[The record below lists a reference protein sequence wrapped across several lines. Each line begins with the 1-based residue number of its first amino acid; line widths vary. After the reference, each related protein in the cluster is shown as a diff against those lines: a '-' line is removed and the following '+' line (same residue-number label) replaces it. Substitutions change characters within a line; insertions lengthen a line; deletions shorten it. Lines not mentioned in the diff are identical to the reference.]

1 MINME
6 KKNYADYRSFL
17 EGLEKG
23 GVLYFYLA
31 SLISSDSLLSVE
43 DCEESLKE
51 IDFCLEILPENDIK
65 DREKIKQ
72 MLIDGKEI
80 VLRDLEMFK
89 NQKDKNDN

>member
-1 MINME
+1 ME
-6 KKNYADYRSFL
+6 KKNYADYRNFL

-23 GVLYFYLA
+23 GMLYFYLV
-31 SLISSDSLLSVE
+31 SLISSDSLLTIE
-43 DCEESLKE
+43 DCEESLRE

-80 VLRDLEMFK
+80 VLRDLEMLK
-89 NQKDKNDN
+89 NQKEKNDN

>member
-1 MINME
+1 ME
-6 KKNYADYRSFL
+6 KKNYADYRNFL

-23 GVLYFYLA
+23 GMLYFYLV

-43 DCEESLKE
+43 DCEESLRE
-51 IDFCLEILPENDIK
+51 INFCLEILPENDIK

>member
-1 MINME
+1 ME
-6 KKNYADYRSFL
+6 KKNYADYRNFL

-23 GVLYFYLA
+23 GYLYFYLA

-43 DCEESLKE
+43 DCEESLRE

-89 NQKDKNDN
+89 NQKDKYDN

>member
-1 MINME
+1 ME
-6 KKNYADYRSFL
+6 KKNYADYRNFL
-17 EGLEKG
+17 EGLERG
-23 GVLYFYLA
+23 GMLYFYLV

-43 DCEESLKE
+43 DCEESLRE
-51 IDFCLEILPENDIK
+51 INFCLEILPENDIK

>member
-1 MINME
+1 ME
-6 KKNYADYRSFL
+6 KKNYADYRNFL

-23 GVLYFYLA
+23 GMLYFYLV
-31 SLISSDSLLSVE
+31 SLISSDSLLSIE
-43 DCEESLKE
+43 DCEESLRE
-51 IDFCLEILPENDIK
+51 INFCLEILPENDIK

-89 NQKDKNDN
+89 NQKDKNDD

>member
-1 MINME
+1 ME
-6 KKNYADYRSFL
+6 KKNYADYRNFL

-23 GVLYFYLA
+23 GMLYFYLA

-43 DCEESLKE
+43 DCEESLRE

>member
-1 MINME
+1 ME
-6 KKNYADYRSFL
+6 KKNYADYRNFL

-23 GVLYFYLA
+23 GMLYFYLV
-31 SLISSDSLLSVE
+31 SLISSDSLLSME
-43 DCEESLKE
+43 DCEESLRE

>member
-1 MINME
+1 ME
-6 KKNYADYRSFL
+6 KKIYADYRNFL
-17 EGLEKG
+17 EGREQG
-23 GVLYFYLA
+23 GMLYFYLV

-43 DCEESLKE
+43 DCEESLRE

-65 DREKIKQ
+65 NREKIKQ

-80 VLRDLEMFK
+80 ILRDLEMFK

>member
-1 MINME
+1 M
-6 KKNYADYRSFL
+6 
-17 EGLEKG
+17 
-23 GVLYFYLA
+23 LYFYLV

-43 DCEESLKE
+43 DCEESLRE

-89 NQKDKNDN
+89 NQKEKNLRKPN

>member
-1 MINME
+1 ME
-6 KKNYADYRSFL
+6 KKNYADYRNFL

-23 GVLYFYLA
+23 GMLYFYLV
-31 SLISSDSLLSVE
+31 SLISSDSLFSVE
-43 DCEESLKE
+43 DCEESLRE

-65 DREKIKQ
+65 DKEKIKQ

>member
-1 MINME
+1 ME
-6 KKNYADYRSFL
+6 KKNYADYRNFL

-23 GVLYFYLA
+23 GYLYFYLA

-43 DCEESLKE
+43 DCEESLRE

>member
-1 MINME
+1 ME
-6 KKNYADYRSFL
+6 KKNYADYRNFL

-23 GVLYFYLA
+23 GYLYFYLA

-89 NQKDKNDN
+89 NQKDKYDN

>member
-1 MINME
+1 ME
-6 KKNYADYRSFL
+6 KKNYADYRNFL

-23 GVLYFYLA
+23 GYLYFYLA
-31 SLISSDSLLSVE
+31 SLFSSDSLFSVE
-43 DCEESLKE
+43 DCEESLRE

-72 MLIDGKEI
+72 MLINGKEI

-89 NQKDKNDN
+89 NRKDKNDN

>member
-1 MINME
+1 ME
-6 KKNYADYRSFL
+6 KKNYADYRNFL

-23 GVLYFYLA
+23 GMLYFYLA

-43 DCEESLKE
+43 DCEESLRE
-51 IDFCLEILPENDIK
+51 LDFCLEILPENDIK

>member
-1 MINME
+1 ME
-6 KKNYADYRSFL
+6 TKADTTKFL

-23 GVLYFYLA
+23 GMLYFYLV

-43 DCEESLKE
+43 DCEESLRE
-51 IDFCLEILPENDIK
+51 IDYCLEILPKNDIK

-89 NQKDKNDN
+89 NQTDKNDN

>member
-1 MINME
+1 ME
-6 KKNYADYRSFL
+6 KKNYTDYRNFL

-23 GVLYFYLA
+23 GMLYFYLV
-31 SLISSDSLLSVE
+31 SLISSDSLFSVE
-43 DCEESLKE
+43 DCEESLRE

>member
-1 MINME
+1 ME
-6 KKNYADYRSFL
+6 KKNYADYRNFL

-23 GVLYFYLA
+23 GMLYFYLV

-43 DCEESLKE
+43 DCEESLRE

>member
-1 MINME
+1 ME
-6 KKNYADYRSFL
+6 KKNYADYRNFL

-23 GVLYFYLA
+23 GMLYFYLV
-31 SLISSDSLLSVE
+31 SLISSDSLFSVE
-43 DCEESLKE
+43 DCEESLRE
-51 IDFCLEILPENDIK
+51 IDFCLEILPENDVK

-89 NQKDKNDN
+89 NQKGKNDN

>member
-1 MINME
+1 ME
-6 KKNYADYRSFL
+6 KKNYADYRNFL

-23 GVLYFYLA
+23 GMLYFYLV

-43 DCEESLKE
+43 DCEESLRE

-89 NQKDKNDN
+89 NQKDKNVNY

>member
-1 MINME
+1 ME
-6 KKNYADYRSFL
+6 KKNYADYRKFL

-23 GVLYFYLA
+23 GMLYFYLV

-43 DCEESLKE
+43 DCEESLRE

>member
-1 MINME
+1 ME
-6 KKNYADYRSFL
+6 KKNYADYRNFL

-23 GVLYFYLA
+23 GMLYFYLV

-43 DCEESLKE
+43 DCEESLRE

-80 VLRDLEMFK
+80 VLRDLEMLK

>member
-1 MINME
+1 ME
-6 KKNYADYRSFL
+6 KKNYADYRNFL

-23 GVLYFYLA
+23 GMLYFYLV

-43 DCEESLKE
+43 DCEESLRE

-72 MLIDGKEI
+72 MLIAGIEI
-80 VLRDLEMFK
+80 VLRDLDMFK

>member
-1 MINME
+1 ME
-6 KKNYADYRSFL
+6 KKNYADYRNFL
-17 EGLEKG
+17 EGLERG
-23 GVLYFYLA
+23 GMLYFYLV

-43 DCEESLKE
+43 DCEESLRE

-72 MLIDGKEI
+72 MLIDGKKI
-80 VLRDLEMFK
+80 VLRDLEILK

>member
-1 MINME
+1 ME
-6 KKNYADYRSFL
+6 KKNYADYRNFL

-23 GVLYFYLA
+23 GMLYFYLV

-43 DCEESLKE
+43 DCEESLRE
-51 IDFCLEILPENDIK
+51 LDFCLEILPENDIK
-65 DREKIKQ
+65 EREKIKQ

-80 VLRDLEMFK
+80 VLRDLEIFK

>member
-1 MINME
+1 ME
-6 KKNYADYRSFL
+6 KKNYTDYRNFL

-23 GVLYFYLA
+23 GMLYFYLV
-31 SLISSDSLLSVE
+31 SLISSDSLFSVE
-43 DCEESLKE
+43 DCEESLRE

-89 NQKDKNDN
+89 NKKDKNDN